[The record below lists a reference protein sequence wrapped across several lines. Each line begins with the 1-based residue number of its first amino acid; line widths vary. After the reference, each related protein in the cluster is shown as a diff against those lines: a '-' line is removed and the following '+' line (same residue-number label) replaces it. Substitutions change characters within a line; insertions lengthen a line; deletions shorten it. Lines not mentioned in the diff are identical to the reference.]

1 MNSDSTIAYFSM
13 EIGIIDKIKSYAGG
27 LGILAGD
34 TLRAGSDL
42 GLPMVGITLLYK
54 YGYFKQELDKETG
67 EQYERNDTWDYT
79 KLLQKVDASFEI
91 TIEGKPVQVEIWKYH
106 LIGIGGAFVPVYFL
120 NVDLEVNAENIRYA
134 SYSLYTK
141 YEETRI
147 IQEIILGVAGFKL
160 LQTLGYKVSKY
171 HLNESDAG
179 LATLPLLIAEGAEA
193 TKKKVIFTT
202 HTPIP
207 AGHKSHDIGLMQK
220 YLPGELIAAISP
232 SVIVN
237 NRLQYSLLC
246 LENSSYA
253 NGVSKLHGK
262 VSGAMFNQ
270 FKIDSITNGIASNF
284 WASPSMSQLFDQ
296 FLPGWRQDNGLL
308 INAVKIKNESLQIAH
323 AGSKQ
328 ELVNFIKQKSDK
340 NFSTDRFTIGFARR
354 ADGYKRADF
363 IFRNLTELNR
373 IAAKFGGIQF
383 VFSGKSYPDVA
394 VTEGLIR
401 QIYLMSKDNNS
412 PVQVVF
418 LEDYSIDV
426 AKKIVSGSDLW
437 LNNPRK
443 PQEASGTS
451 GMKAALNGV
460 PNFSILD
467 GWWAEGCVEGV
478 TGWSIGENCI
488 DGDENCELN
497 DLYEKLEYTI
507 LPLFH
512 SDKTGWSKVQKQAIA
527 LNGSYFN
534 THRMVKEYLVKG
546 YLI

>member
-1 MNSDSTIAYFSM
+1 MSLESTIAYFSM
-13 EIGIIDKIKSYAGG
+13 EIGIIDQIKSYAGG

-34 TLRAGSDL
+34 TLRAGCDL
-42 GLPMVGITLLYK
+42 GLPMVGVTLLYK

-67 EQYERNDTWDYT
+67 LQHELNDTWDYT
-79 KLLQKVDASFEI
+79 KLLQKVQQSFQI
-91 TIEGKPVQVEIWKYH
+91 TIEGKPVQVEIWKYD
-106 LIGIGGAFVPVYFL
+106 LIGVNGAVLPVYFL
-120 NVDLEVNAENIRYA
+120 NVDLEVNAQNVRYA
-134 SYSLYTK
+134 SYTLYTK

-147 IQEIILGVAGFKL
+147 IQEIILGVGGVHL
-160 LQTLGYKVSKY
+160 LKTLGYNVGKY
-171 HLNESDAG
+171 HLNESDAA
-179 LATLPLLIAEGAEA
+179 LASLPLLIEQGQEQ
-193 TKKKVIFTT
+193 TKKKIIFTT

-220 YLPGELIAAISP
+220 YLAGEHFSAIHPIA
-232 SVIVN
+232 IVN

-246 LENSSYA
+246 LENSSYV
-253 NGVSKLHGK
+253 NGVSKLHGQ
-262 VSGAMFNQ
+262 VSGRMFPQ
-270 FKIDSITNGIASNF
+270 FKIDSITNGIHSNF
-284 WASPSMSQLFDQ
+284 WASPSMRELFDQ
-296 FLPGWRQDNGLL
+296 TIPGWRQDSDLLVNAMRIKDAGLQAAHSISKQDL
-308 INAVKIKNESLQIAH
+308 INSIQ
-323 AGSKQ
+323 
-328 ELVNFIKQKSDK
+328 QKSGK

-363 IFRNLTELNR
+363 IFRNLAELNR

-394 VTEGLIR
+394 VTEGLIS

-426 AKKIVSGSDLW
+426 ARKIVAGSDMW

-467 GWWAEGCVEGV
+467 GWWAEGCIEGV
-478 TGWSIGENCI
+478 TGWSIGENCL
-488 DGDENCELN
+488 DDDENCELN

-512 SDKTGWSKVQKQAIA
+512 SDKAGWAKIQKQAIA
-527 LNGSYFN
+527 LNAGYFH

-546 YLI
+546 YLR